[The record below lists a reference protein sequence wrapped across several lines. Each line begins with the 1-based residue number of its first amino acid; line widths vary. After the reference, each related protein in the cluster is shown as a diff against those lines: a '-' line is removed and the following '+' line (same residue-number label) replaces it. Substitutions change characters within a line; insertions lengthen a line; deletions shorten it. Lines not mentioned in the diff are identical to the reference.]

1 MFYCFLFIVFNI
13 LLFVN
18 NYSANYA
25 KIKILEVNKMLNLK
39 EIREEKNL
47 QQKEIAERLNRTPA
61 CISSWETGKTEP
73 SIDDLVKLA
82 DLLDVSL
89 DYLLNRTDE
98 NNVVQEIRDYSPL
111 HKKMLSLFDKLSH
124 EDRMQ
129 TLGFMQALL
138 H

>member
-1 MFYCFLFIVFNI
+1 
-13 LLFVN
+13 
-18 NYSANYA
+18 
-25 KIKILEVNKMLNLK
+25 MLNLK

-47 QQKEIAERLNRTPA
+47 QQKDIAKSLNRTPA

-73 SIDDLVKLA
+73 SIDDIIKLA
-82 DLLDVSL
+82 DLLEVST
-89 DYLLNRTDE
+89 DYLLGRTNE
-98 NNVVQEIRDYSPL
+98 NNIIEEIRDYSPL
-111 HKKMLSLFDKLSH
+111 HKKMISLFNNLSH

>member
-1 MFYCFLFIVFNI
+1 
-13 LLFVN
+13 
-18 NYSANYA
+18 
-25 KIKILEVNKMLNLK
+25 MLNLK

-47 QQKEIAERLNRTPA
+47 QQKDIAKKLSRTPA

-73 SIDDLVKLA
+73 SIDDIIKLA
-82 DLLDVSL
+82 DILEVST
-89 DYLLNRTDE
+89 DYLLGRTNE
-98 NNVVQEIRDYSPL
+98 NNIIEEIRDYSPL
-111 HKKMLSLFDKLSH
+111 QKKMISLFNNLSH

>member
-1 MFYCFLFIVFNI
+1 
-13 LLFVN
+13 
-18 NYSANYA
+18 
-25 KIKILEVNKMLNLK
+25 MLNLK

-82 DLLDVSL
+82 DLLEVSL
-89 DYLLNRTDE
+89 DYLLCRTDE
-98 NNVVQEIRDYSPL
+98 SGVVEEIRNYSPL
-111 HKKMLSLFDKLSH
+111 HKKMLSLFEKLSQ
-124 EDRMQ
+124 EDRLQ

-138 H
+138 R